1 MNSKMSNQIMN
12 DKAFVDKIDSQ
23 KATQYLTDLL
33 AR

>member
-1 MNSKMSNQIMN
+1 MNSKMLNQIMN